1 MSTDETVSTDETYG
15 HHVIIFQP
23 VYKFLFKLMNIF
35 KGYPNANNMLHYW
48 VSVTGTSII
57 KCMSTDKTL
66 FSASQYVHCR
76 WPVSIIIMDID

>member
-35 KGYPNANNMLHYW
+35 KGYPNANNMLHY
-48 VSVTGTSII
+48 
-57 KCMSTDKTL
+57 
-66 FSASQYVHCR
+66 
-76 WPVSIIIMDID
+76 